1 MKLIE
6 SLASR
11 LALLGI
17 VALQVSC
24 GDSSG
29 PGSSAATI
37 AANSSTT
44 ITAAPGADVA
54 ELPSVILRDQSGSPV
69 GGVPVTF
76 AVTGGG
82 GTVTGD
88 HTTTNPS
95 GIATVGSWT
104 LGPNTGTNTL
114 VATAGGLSVTF
125 TASTSD
131 PCSATPA
138 HAIGSTTNGQLSL
151 TDCQLSDGS
160 FVDFYAVTIP
170 TAGTY
175 LFSQASTAFDTYIA
189 MLSST
194 GVLLG
199 VNDDAGTSTTNSVLK
214 VLVPPGNFIIGAN
227 SYDANVTGAYTLTS
241 GPTTAEVTNCEDA
254 FVLRGITSAQSLQ
267 ASDCNINGF
276 YGDEYVILL
285 AAGQSITI
293 SMNST
298 VVDSYLEV
306 HSGNSATILASNDDV
321 NSSTKNAQLVF
332 TPTTSDFY
340 VIAARSTSAGV
351 IGAYTLGVQ

>member
-1 MKLIE
+1 MKLLE

-29 PGSSAATI
+29 PGSSAASI

-44 ITAAPGADVA
+44 LIAAPGAEVA

-69 GGVPVTF
+69 GGVAVTF
-76 AVTGGG
+76 AVTSGG

-104 LGPNTGTNTL
+104 LGPNGGGNTL

-125 TASTSD
+125 TANASD
-131 PCSATPA
+131 PCAAAPT
-138 HAIGSTTNGQLSL
+138 HTLGSTTNGQLSL
-151 TDCQLSDGS
+151 TDCKLSDGS

-175 LFSQASTAFDTYIA
+175 IFSQTSAAFDTYIA

-194 GVLLG
+194 GVLVG
-199 VNDDAGTSTTNSVLK
+199 VNDDATTTNTNSVLK

-227 SYDANVTGAYTLTS
+227 SFDANATGAYTLTS
-241 GPTTAEVTNCEDA
+241 APTTAEVTNCEDA

-267 ASDCNINGF
+267 ATDCNINGF

-293 SMNST
+293 SMNSS
-298 VVDSYLEV
+298 VLDSYLEV
-306 HSGNSATILASNDDV
+306 HTGNSVTILASNDDV
-321 NSSTKNAQLVF
+321 NSSTKNAQLIF

-340 VIAARSTSAGV
+340 VIAARSTAAGV
-351 IGAYTLGVQ
+351 TGAYTLVIQ